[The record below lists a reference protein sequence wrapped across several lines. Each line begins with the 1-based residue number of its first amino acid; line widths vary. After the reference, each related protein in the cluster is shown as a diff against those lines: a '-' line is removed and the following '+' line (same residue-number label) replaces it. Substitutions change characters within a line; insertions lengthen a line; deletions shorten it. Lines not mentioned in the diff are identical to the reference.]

1 MISQSTRKLLP
12 ALAALSLAACASTHG
27 IAPEGTMR
35 SADRLHS
42 ERALGNTKL
51 SNVAWPGASWWNGLG
66 DAQLD
71 RLIKDGLADSP
82 SVAAANARVRKA
94 FAQAGLAE
102 AGIYPTLGASAQESH
117 IQLPE
122 TLAPAPIG
130 GKLMHSTILS
140 LNFSWAPDIW
150 GGKHAKYDAAIGQA
164 RAQEVDV
171 QAARASLIQNITQT
185 YVGLD
190 QAYEMRDVAAQDAK
204 RNAGLRVLA
213 AQRVKAGID
222 NQIVLSQIISAEEAA
237 HQQQKAAEQQIVA
250 LKTTLAMLAGQGPD
264 YGLSIERPNLNTPAI
279 AIPSTLP
286 SELVS
291 RRPDVVAARWR
302 VEAASRGID
311 ASKADF
317 YPSLNLSAMLGVAA
331 GNLKDLFG
339 SDALLVYGGP
349 AISLPILDGGR
360 LRNQL
365 RGSDADFDL
374 ALAGYDQAVLTAMRD
389 IVDAVQTARALDSE
403 IASARASRAAADKSA
418 RLTQQRRQAGL
429 ATQLDVLNAQKPLL
443 QLDQQIKQLQSKRID
458 AWVRL
463 NVALGG
469 GVPVNEAAVSTA
481 FDKKNDSKGNP
492 Q

>member
-1 MISQSTRKLLP
+1 MISNTSRKVLP
-12 ALAALSLAACASTHG
+12 ALIALTLAACASTGG
-27 IAPEGTMR
+27 IAPEGTLQ
-35 SADRLHS
+35 SADRFES
-42 ERALGNTKL
+42 GKALGATRL
-51 SNVAWPGASWWNGLG
+51 STAAWPKDTWWQALG

-102 AGIYPTLGASAQESH
+102 AGIYPTLGAKAQESH

-122 TLAPAPIG
+122 TLVPEPIG
-130 GKLMHSTILS
+130 GKLMNSSILS
-140 LNFSWAPDIW
+140 LNFAWAPDIW

-171 QAARASLIQNITQT
+171 QAARASLVQNITQA

-190 QAYEMRDVAAQDAK
+190 QAYNLRDVAAADAK
-204 RNAGLRVLA
+204 RNGSLRVLA
-213 AQRVKAGID
+213 EQRVKAGID
-222 NQIVLSQIISAEEAA
+222 NQILLSQIISAEEAA
-237 HQQQKAAEQQIVA
+237 NQQKKAAEQQIEA

-264 YGLSIERPNLNTPAI
+264 YGLAISRPDLKTPGI
-279 AIPSTLP
+279 AVPSVLP

-291 RRPDVVAARWR
+291 RRADVVAARWR
-302 VEAASRGID
+302 VEAASRNID
-311 ASKADF
+311 SSKADF

-331 GNLKDLFG
+331 GNLTDLFKA
-339 SDALLVYGGP
+339 DALLVYGGP

-365 RGSDADFDL
+365 RSSDADFDL
-374 ALAGYDQAVLTAMRD
+374 AIAGYDQAVLSAMRE

-403 IASARASRAAADKSA
+403 LASAKASRAAADKSA

-469 GVPVNEAAVSTA
+469 GVPVIESAATNA